1 MNNLSKQLNEFLSG
15 EKLLK
20 SMVVLPEYK
29 SGLDSVQERLV
40 ALLDIYKLY
49 VPALTTLE
57 IYNRLYLSVLS
68 ALDKKNTIEEVRL
81 LNNNFKRHTIPISKR
96 YGVIGGL
103 DSFKILGTA
112 GLGKTSSIQ
121 RCIDLISD
129 KNLLINE
136 NPYREIIPILMVE
149 CVADG
154 SFKNLLFSILK
165 AIDIRLGTNY
175 FEANNRPT
183 MNIDTLL
190 IMTSNVLTNHV
201 CVLVIDEIERVAND
215 SRKGDT
221 LVNYL
226 TQLVNQSNVSI
237 CFVGNESANKYFSNK
252 EYLSRRTIGIELKKM
267 EYDEN
272 FYRFCELL
280 FKYQYTKTKVVFDSS
295 YASLIY
301 KLTNGITSMIISL
314 FVEAQKHS
322 IINGIEELT
331 LDVIKDTFKKYF
343 STMLPH
349 IEINDIKSKTQTKAN
364 TLILEDTNEFNN
376 EDLFEQVRRKCD
388 KDFDKAIYLLREK
401 VIVEFC
407 VYD

>member
-121 RCIDLISD
+121 RCIDLISE

-154 SFKNLLFSILK
+154 SFKNLLFSIF
-165 AIDIRLGTNY
+165 T
-175 FEANNRPT
+175 P
-183 MNIDTLL
+183 
-190 IMTSNVLTNHV
+190 
-201 CVLVIDEIERVAND
+201 
-215 SRKGDT
+215 
-221 LVNYL
+221 
-226 TQLVNQSNVSI
+226 
-237 CFVGNESANKYFSNK
+237 
-252 EYLSRRTIGIELKKM
+252 
-267 EYDEN
+267 
-272 FYRFCELL
+272 
-280 FKYQYTKTKVVFDSS
+280 
-295 YASLIY
+295 
-301 KLTNGITSMIISL
+301 
-314 FVEAQKHS
+314 
-322 IINGIEELT
+322 
-331 LDVIKDTFKKYF
+331 
-343 STMLPH
+343 
-349 IEINDIKSKTQTKAN
+349 
-364 TLILEDTNEFNN
+364 
-376 EDLFEQVRRKCD
+376 
-388 KDFDKAIYLLREK
+388 
-401 VIVEFC
+401 
-407 VYD
+407 